1 MLTGRMKAP
10 SRSWRLELM
19 APILPLPGR
28 PTRRP
33 RATRTNSTTL
43 FPHSDDRR
51 MLLVR
56 AGGVLPGTR
65 HLEQGTFLEVT
76 ADELHRQGQLVDR
89 QSGQHGERG
98 MAGDVERR
106 ARLARIGALDVSRPV
121 DAAGRVHRAGAEQ
134 HVDLAES
141 RLDL

>member
-28 PTRRP
+28 PTRR
-33 RATRTNSTTL
+33 RRTTRTNSTTL
-43 FPHSDDRR
+43 FSRSHDRR

-56 AGGVLPGTR
+56 AGGVLPSTGN
-65 HLEQGTFLEVT
+65 LEQGAFLEVT

-89 QSGQHGERG
+89 QPGQHGERG
-98 MAGDVERR
+98 MAGNVERR
-106 ARLARIGALDVSRPV
+106 ARL
-121 DAAGRVHRAGAEQ
+121 
-134 HVDLAES
+134 
-141 RLDL
+141 